1 MGKTQLLTYFENTF
15 SYLSA
20 INLINLEFPAI
31 QNDTILVTYTEQS
44 TVLLT
49 NLTYTLPVTVIFTFN
64 SQSLNSYIDIFQDS
78 ASIADAF
85 CFSNQTLSCK
95 SSTADD
101 NLIDT
106 YHFTIPNIP
115 NTWSSIEQANYQT
128 LLSYLTYLASG
139 NIPAAVNLTSHSVI
153 YTMHAFTDVVPV
165 AGGIYMNQT
174 GATNFFINTSSEF
187 SSFTLQNP
195 FIRALTNNTA
205 IVTFL
210 EVSTTKSTAQSYQQV
225 NAIIYTFDSMNL
237 ILSVDIWFNS
247 IIVGEA
253 LQCKPGTV
261 LVCSNSLYGKFLSY
275 NLIMG
280 LVMLVC
286 ALM

>member
-1 MGKTQLLTYFENTF
+1 VQQ
-15 SYLSA
+15 
-20 INLINLEFPAI
+20 I
-31 QNDTILVTYTEQS
+31 
-44 TVLLT
+44 
-49 NLTYTLPVTVIFTFN
+49 
-64 SQSLNSYIDIFQDS
+64 
-78 ASIADAF
+78 
-85 CFSNQTLSCK
+85 
-95 SSTADD
+95 
-101 NLIDT
+101 
-106 YHFTIPNIP
+106 
-115 NTWSSIEQANYQT
+115 
-128 LLSYLTYLASG
+128 
-139 NIPAAVNLTSHSVI
+139 
-153 YTMHAFTDVVPV
+153 
-165 AGGIYMNQT
+165 
-174 GATNFFINTSSEF
+174 FFINTSSEF